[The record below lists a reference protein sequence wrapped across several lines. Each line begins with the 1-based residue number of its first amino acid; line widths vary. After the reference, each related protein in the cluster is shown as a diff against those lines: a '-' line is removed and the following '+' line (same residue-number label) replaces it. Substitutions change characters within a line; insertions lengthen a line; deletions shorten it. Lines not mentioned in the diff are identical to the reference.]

1 MGENDMKRLTLRT
14 SALVLVDE
22 HPRLIAESEYT
33 NVQEL
38 EHRVVEITLDF
49 RDSEGE
55 EQESVQ
61 KITAKVVG

>member
-1 MGENDMKRLTLRT
+1 MKRLTLRT

-22 HPRLIAESEYT
+22 YPRLIAGSEYA
-33 NVQEL
+33 NAQEL